1 MSDGVILRRPS
12 LATQVADAVLEIIQ
26 DQALRPGDTLPSTG
40 ELAERFNVSR
50 TVVREA
56 LADLDGR
63 GIIERSQGR
72 ESIVSTPGPEQLQ
85 ELLSFQIRRHSVG
98 AESLIEFRQSIE
110 LLSARMA
117 ATRRSDANL
126 DALRDAYA
134 AMEAAGSDDEFHEAD
149 ISFHRAVATASENV
163 LIRLVLDAFAG
174 LMRDLRPRYFKGHK
188 RRGRTL
194 DTVRAEHKKI
204 LDAIVK
210 GSADD
215 AAKAMAAHLE
225 ASQRDL
231 EAAS

>member
-1 MSDGVILRRPS
+1 MSEDAILRRPS
-12 LATQVADAVLEIIQ
+12 LAAQVADAVLAIIQ
-26 DQALRPGDTLPSTG
+26 DQGLRPGDTLPSTG
-40 ELAERFNVSR
+40 ELADRFNVSR

-85 ELLSFQIRRHSVG
+85 ELLSFQIRRHSIG
-98 AESLIEFRQSIE
+98 AGSLIEFRQSIE
-110 LLSARMA
+110 LLSAQLA
-117 ATRRSDANL
+117 ATRRSEDNL
-126 DALRDAYA
+126 EALRNAYA
-134 AMEAAGSDDEFHEAD
+134 AMEAATSDDAFHEAD
-149 ISFHRAVATASENV
+149 IGFHRAVATASENE
-163 LIRLVLDAFAG
+163 LIVLVLDAFAG

-194 DTVRAEHKKI
+194 DAVRTEHKKI
-204 LDAIVK
+204 LDAIAK
-210 GSADD
+210 GSAAE
-215 AAKAMAAHLE
+215 AAKAMSAHLE